1 MQINCTHIPYSS
13 TGYFSKL
20 VIDYLNGAETLTD
33 FYNQSPNLEGIKSV
47 MEARKN
53 FPHRKE
59 LVRILRT
66 QYQDL
71 PAFEQVDKNL
81 ELLLSKNTFT
91 VTTAHQP
98 NIFTGPL
105 YVIYKILH
113 AVKLAASLKNSFPE
127 NNFVPV
133 YYMGSED
140 ADLDELNHISVDGKV
155 YEWTTSQTGAVGRM
169 LVDDAFFNL
178 INEMQG
184 QLGVLPFGNELV
196 ELFRK
201 SYQKGISIQKATMFL
216 MNELFGEFG
225 LVILIP
231 DDAELKKIFEPVIL
245 NEIETQFS
253 HNALEPVKNALG
265 KHYKVQT
272 SGREINL
279 FYLIDD
285 KRERIEKEGE
295 IFKIKTLDLSFTK
308 EEIISEV
315 KSFPERFSGNVVLR
329 GLFQETILPNL
340 AFIGGGGEL
349 AYWMELKKVFETV
362 GISYPVLLL
371 RNSFLLLNARQQKSL
386 EQLGFTAEELF
397 QSEYEL
403 AKQYVLKNTDK
414 NILPKKEIENINQI
428 FVLITEKA
436 TDADAT
442 LEKHVLAM
450 KAKNEKLLHGLE
462 KKIIRAEKRKNEEAI
477 RKIEQLKSVLFPGGN
492 LQERTENF
500 AGFYARYGRNW
511 LENIAACSEGLSQEF
526 TIVFLEKEN

>member
-1 MQINCTHIPYSS
+1 MKVNCTNIPYSS

-20 VIDYLNGAETLTD
+20 VIDYLSGAETLTD
-33 FYNQSPNLEGIKSV
+33 FYNQPPNLEGIKSV

-53 FPHRKE
+53 FPDRKK
-59 LVRILRT
+59 LVCILRA
-66 QYQDL
+66 QYQGL
-71 PAFEQVDKNL
+71 PAFEQVDNNL
-81 ELLLSKNTFT
+81 QLLLSEKTFT

-113 AVKLAASLKNSFPE
+113 TVKLAASLKESFPE

-140 ADLDELNHISVDGKV
+140 ADLDELNHISVDRKV

-169 LVDDAFFNL
+169 LVDDAFLSL

-201 SYQKGISIQKATMFL
+201 SYQKGISIQQATKYL

-231 DDAELKKIFEPVIL
+231 DDAELKKIFEPLIL
-245 NEIETQFS
+245 KEIETQFS
-253 HNALEPVKNALG
+253 HNALEPVKKALG

-272 SGREINL
+272 SGRELNL

-285 KRERIEKEGE
+285 KRERIEKDGE

-315 KSFPERFSGNVVLR
+315 KNFPGRFSGNVVLR
-329 GLFQETILPNL
+329 GPFQETILPNL

-349 AYWMELKKVFETV
+349 AYWMELKKVFEAA

-371 RNSFLLLNARQQKSL
+371 RNSFLLLSARQQKNL
-386 EQLGFTAEELF
+386 QKLGFNVEELF
-397 QSEYEL
+397 QPEDVLS
-403 AKQYVLKNTDK
+403 KQFVLKNTDK
-414 NILPKKEIENINQI
+414 NILPKKEIADINNIYSA
-428 FVLITEKA
+428 ITEKA
-436 TDADAT
+436 KVADAT
-442 LEKHVLAM
+442 LEKHVIAL
-450 KAKNEKLLHGLE
+450 KAKNEKLLQELE

-477 RKIEQLKSVLFPGGN
+477 QKIEQLKSQLFPNGS

-500 AGFYARYGRNW
+500 AGFYARYGRDF
-511 LENIAACSEGLSQEF
+511 LHKIAHCSEGLSQKF
-526 TIVFLEKEN
+526 TIVFLEK